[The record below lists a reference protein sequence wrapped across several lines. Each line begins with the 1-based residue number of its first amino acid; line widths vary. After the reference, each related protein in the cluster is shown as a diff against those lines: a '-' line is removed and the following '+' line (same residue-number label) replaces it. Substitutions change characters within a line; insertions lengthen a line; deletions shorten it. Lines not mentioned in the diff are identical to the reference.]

1 VRCWRVSTLPNL
13 GFSLRAGVLACR
25 SGGSGSGFAIQG
37 LPRIGNS
44 SAGNAR
50 VSGGP
55 WPVGSVAPFARSRR
69 TVGYATDQ
77 RPVCGVRHGSRTHS
91 RCPRSGRNG
100 AARGEADQ
108 RSEPR
113 RAGRRWAAR
122 FDAPCRTPQRER
134 SLEASL
140 RSLFNRANGASRP
153 LAQGSPRTR
162 AVPPREFSKRG
173 RPWSGKP
180 RRPLLPRAQQPRSA
194 TAQPQLATAP
204 RRSISPRQRAN
215 RARSEALPAG
225 VNTRSTGT
233 TCQSSGSPAAR
244 NATPRAVASR
254 NA

>member
-1 VRCWRVSTLPNL
+1 MSFRRSLAGRVRGAIRAQSPNGRL
-13 GFSLRAGVLACR
+13 
-25 SGGSGSGFAIQG
+25 
-37 LPRIGNS
+37 
-44 SAGNAR
+44 
-50 VSGGP
+50 
-55 WPVGSVAPFARSRR
+55 
-69 TVGYATDQ
+69 
-77 RPVCGVRHGSRTHS
+77 RHGPTTGLRRPTWIANPLPLPPF
-91 RCPRSGRNG
+91 RQERRFAGGAFGAG

-113 RAGRRWAAR
+113 RAGRRWVAR